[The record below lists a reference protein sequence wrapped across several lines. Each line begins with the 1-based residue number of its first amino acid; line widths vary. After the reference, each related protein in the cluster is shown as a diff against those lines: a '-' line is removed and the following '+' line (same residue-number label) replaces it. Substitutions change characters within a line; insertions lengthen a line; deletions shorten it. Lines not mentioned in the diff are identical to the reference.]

1 MILALNRLRG
11 RLLAVTGVLTG
22 AGLIFAGCDVPQPKQ
37 TREEPNI
44 EWQELPE
51 EAPTEPAPLPKALSA
66 TEKTAVL
73 DQIKAST
80 SLIELHEATVITR
93 GSATVPEEI
102 TVAVSKKKKALL
114 PSAKTVVFGD
124 SVDLLDVE
132 LRQSGSGESEILLLF
147 LPKKKIPKQIKIGL
161 VGHVDKS
168 HVAHLSDAAEIENLR
183 ENWRFWPTPRAPE
196 WVPGEEVLIRTAVN
210 AAPVPYE
217 LKLGL
222 YLSGSGR
229 IGDYA
234 ELGWHAALD
243 EK

>member
-1 MILALNRLRG
+1 MTSL
-11 RLLAVTGVLTG
+11 LTG
-22 AGLIFAGCDVPQPKQ
+22 AGLVFAGCDVPQPKQ
-37 TREEPNI
+37 EREESDI
-44 EWQELPE
+44 AWQELPE
-51 EAPTEPAPLPKALSA
+51 KASKKPAAAPKALTA
-66 TEKTAVL
+66 AETAAVL
-73 DQIKAST
+73 EQIQAST
-80 SLIELHEATVITR
+80 SLIELHEATEVTR
-93 GSATVPEEI
+93 TSTAVPDEI
-102 TVAVSKKKKALL
+102 TSAASAQRKSLL
-114 PSAKTVVFGD
+114 PGTKTVVFGD
-124 SVDLLDVE
+124 SIDLLDVE

-168 HVAHLSDAAEIENLR
+168 HVAHLSDAAEVDNLR

-234 ELGWHAALD
+234 ELGWHAALN